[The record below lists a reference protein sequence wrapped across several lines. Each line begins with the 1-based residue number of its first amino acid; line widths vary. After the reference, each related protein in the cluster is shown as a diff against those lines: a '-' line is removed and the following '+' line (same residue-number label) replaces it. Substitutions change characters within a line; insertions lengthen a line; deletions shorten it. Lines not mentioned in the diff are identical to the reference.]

1 MIGKGDTIIKGKT
14 SISQAS
20 SYQEAGQ
27 YWDEHDLGE
36 IWEKTEPAE
45 FDVDIQSSTTY
56 FPVESGLSKQ
66 LRAFAERH
74 GVSSETL
81 LNMWLQERVIQEKA
95 N

>member
-1 MIGKGDTIIKGKT
+1 MIGKGDIIIKDKT

-27 YWDEHDLGE
+27 YWDEHGLGE
-36 IWEKTEPAE
+36 AWEKTEPVE
-45 FDVDIQSSTTY
+45 FVVNIQSSTTY

-66 LRAFAERH
+66 LRAFAEKH

-81 LNMWLQERVIQEKA
+81 LNMWLQERVIQEQA
-95 N
+95 S